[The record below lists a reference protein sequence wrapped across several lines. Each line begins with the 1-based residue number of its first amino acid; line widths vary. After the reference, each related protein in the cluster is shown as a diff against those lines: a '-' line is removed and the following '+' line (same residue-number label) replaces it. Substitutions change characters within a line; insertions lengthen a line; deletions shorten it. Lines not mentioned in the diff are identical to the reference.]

1 MKITDNPKEIEEDYS
16 FEKVAR
22 LADISNNTTINIEAD
37 RQDNMTI
44 DTLAKKV
51 GKNIEY
57 TCREINL
64 KYMNNILLEPQSS
77 APE

>member
-44 DTLAKKV
+44 DTLLKKWQ
-51 GKNIEY
+51 
-57 TCREINL
+57 
-64 KYMNNILLEPQSS
+64 KY
-77 APE
+77 